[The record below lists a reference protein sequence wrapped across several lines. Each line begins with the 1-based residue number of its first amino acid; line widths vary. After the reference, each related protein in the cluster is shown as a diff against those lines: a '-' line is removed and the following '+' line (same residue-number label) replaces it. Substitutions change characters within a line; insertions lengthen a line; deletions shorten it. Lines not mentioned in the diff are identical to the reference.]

1 MDPDLQKLVEAGKI
15 TTADAGQLEQ
25 LKPDTFCLHK
35 SWGFGR
41 VAEWNLLLNQI
52 LIDFEKKKAHPMQ
65 LQYAAQNLTPI
76 PAGHFLAQKASDLVA
91 LKNQLKEDPVGVV
104 RNILESLG
112 GKATQ
117 AQISG
122 WLLGDIFNEPEF
134 KRWWEATKK
143 LLKKERHFLIP
154 TKKTDPVELRAVPV
168 SRAGELITFFNQ
180 ARQPKEQAAAL
191 DQIIKLHSEFEN
203 PEKQSQP
210 LIDAIEE
217 TARRNQRL
225 NPALAF
231 ELVIGRDDL
240 IQVVQKLHRSQPD
253 LTLDRL
259 VLEEEPRL
267 GAILLKLPSAKERRV
282 LHALPAALGER
293 WVARGL
299 QLMQGN
305 NARLVAAIPKVFS
318 EAGKEAELR
327 SALDRSLREHSA
339 TSEMLFWLCKNRSAW
354 PELINPELLSAILS
368 ACERDQHN
376 ESNSRST
383 RLRDLLLSDRSLIP
397 DIFAGAEPGLAR
409 DAMRRLMLSPV
420 FDELTKRSLLARI
433 IKLYPDLQSLITGEQ
448 AEEKSAVLI
457 VSWSSLQRRKTELE
471 ELVNKKIPE
480 NSKEIGL
487 ARSYGDLRENF
498 EFKAAKE
505 MQAVLMRRKSEL
517 ERDLHRARGTA
528 FESPDLSQVSI
539 GTVVTLRDTNSNEE
553 ETYSILGAWDGDP
566 ERSIISYQ
574 AAIAQSLL
582 GHRLGEIVELTADE
596 DTGRYAIV
604 AIEAAPLDEVPADVE
619 LLEPVVSETT

>member
-168 SRAGELITFFNQ
+168 SRADELITFFNQ

-203 PEKQSQP
+203 PEKQLQP

>member
-1 MDPDLQKLVEAGKI
+1 MDADLQKLVDAGKL
-15 TTADAGQLEQ
+15 TTGDASQLEQ
-25 LKPDTFCLHK
+25 LKPGSFCLHK

-41 VAEWNLLLNQI
+41 VADWNLLLNQI

-65 LQYAAQNLTPI
+65 LHYAAENLTPI

-91 LKNQLKEDPVGVV
+91 LKNQLKEDPVAVV
-104 RNILESLG
+104 RNILEGLG

-122 WLLGDIFNEPEF
+122 WLLGDIFSEPEF
-134 KRWWEATKK
+134 KRWWESTKK

-154 TKKTDPVELRAVPV
+154 TKKNEPVELRAVPV
-168 SRAGELITFFNQ
+168 SRADELLVFFNQ

-203 PEKQSQP
+203 PEKQLQP

-240 IQVVQKLHRSQPD
+240 IQAVPKLHRSQPD
-253 LTLDRL
+253 LTLERL
-259 VLEEEPRL
+259 IAEEEPRL
-267 GAILLKLPSAKERRV
+267 GPILLKLPSAKERRV

-293 WVARGL
+293 WVARAL

-305 NARLVAAIPKVFS
+305 NARLVAALPKVFS

-339 TSEMLFWLCKNRSAW
+339 TSEMLFWLCKNRTAW
-354 PELINPELLSAILS
+354 PDLINPELLSAILS

-448 AEEKSAVLI
+448 MEEKSAVLV

-528 FESPDLSQVSI
+528 FESPDISQVSI
-539 GTVVTLRDTNSNEE
+539 GTIVTLRDTNTNEE

-566 ERSIISYQ
+566 DRSIISYQ

-582 GHRLGEIVELTADE
+582 GHRLGEIVELNAEE

-604 AIEAAPLDEVPADVE
+604 AIEPAPLDEVPADVE
-619 LLEPVVSETT
+619 LLEPVASETT